1 MKKLFYPLIALLLLV
16 SSAWTF
22 SVSLDKLKI
31 QDDYSI
37 AFKSKDPTGTFK
49 KMEGSI
55 QFDESDL
62 GSSKFDLSFDVNS
75 ISTGNGMQ
83 NKKAQTA
90 EWFEASKYPKITFVS
105 TKVEKSEGTYYVTG
119 NLKMKGI
126 TKEYKVPLT
135 SKKDGNMYTF
145 TGKFKVNRLDF
156 KVGKKSDVVPSYM
169 EINYSIKASK

>member
-1 MKKLFYPLIALLLLV
+1 MKKLFYPLFAAVLLV
-16 SSAWTF
+16 GSAWTL

-31 QDDYSI
+31 QEGYSI

-55 QFDESDL
+55 QFSENDL
-62 GSSKFDLSFDVNS
+62 TNSKFDLSFDVNS

-83 NKKAQTA
+83 NKKALTA

-105 TKVEKSEGTYYVTG
+105 TKIEKSESSYYVTG
-119 NLKMKGI
+119 NLKMKGV
-126 TKEYKVPLT
+126 TKEYKVPLSY
-135 SKKDGNMYTF
+135 SKSGDSYTF

-156 KVGKKSDVVPSYM
+156 KVGKQSDVVPSYM